1 MARSS
6 RWTQRRVATVL
17 LLVIAAWIA
26 TTGSDTAAQTKTGSA
41 LPDWRIKGMDGREV
55 SLRQWEGRVI
65 FLSRWSTRCGPCV
78 ADLPGIESLHDSLAA
93 EGVIFVLVS
102 SEQHKAVRKFVRGR
116 KLRTPAYVT
125 VGAVPE
131 GFRALDTPAAFVIDS
146 SGNIAFRHQGRLD
159 WNTKVSRDYLR
170 SLLSTSAA
178 FGSAA
183 QPAAR

>member
-1 MARSS
+1 MARGGV
-6 RWTQRRVATVL
+6 WTQGCVATVL
-17 LLVIAAWIA
+17 LLAIAAWIA
-26 TTGSDTAAQTKTGSA
+26 ATGSESAAQTGGGSA

-93 EGVIFVLVS
+93 EGVVFVLVS
-102 SEQHKAVRKFVRGR
+102 SERHKTVRSFVRGR
-116 KLRTPAYVT
+116 KLRAPAYAT
-125 VGAVPE
+125 AGAVPE
-131 GFRALDTPAAFVIDS
+131 TFRALDTPAAFIIDS

-170 SLLSTSAA
+170 SLLSTAAA

>member
-6 RWTQRRVATVL
+6 VWTQGRVATVL
-17 LLVIAAWIA
+17 LLAIAAWIA
-26 TTGSDTAAQTKTGSA
+26 MTGSDTAAQTKTGSA

-65 FLSRWSTRCGPCV
+65 FLSRWATRCGPCV

-93 EGVIFVLVS
+93 EGVLFVLVS
-102 SEQHKAVRKFVRGR
+102 SEQHKTVRKFVRGR

-125 VGAVPE
+125 VGSVPE
-131 GFRALDTPAAFVIDS
+131 VFRATDTPAAFIIDS
-146 SGNIAFRHQGRLD
+146 SGTIAFRHQGRLD

-170 SLLSTSAA
+170 SLLSSSAA
-178 FGSAA
+178 YGSAA

>member
-6 RWTQRRVATVL
+6 AWTHGCVASVL
-17 LLVIAAWIA
+17 LLAIAAWIA
-26 TTGSDTAAQTKTGSA
+26 TPGSDAAAQTRAGSA

-93 EGVIFVLVS
+93 EGVVFVLVS
-102 SEQHKAVRKFVRGR
+102 SERHKTVRSFVRGR

-125 VGAVPE
+125 VGTVPDV
-131 GFRALDTPAAFVIDS
+131 FRSLDTPAAFILDS

-159 WNTKVSRDYLR
+159 WSTKVSRDYLR
-170 SLLSTSAA
+170 SLLSTAAA